1 MTIIALSGHAR
12 SGKDTVGQILVDDYG
27 FRRLSFAQA
36 IKNVAAEMNPVL
48 RTKAPSGEPWFRNL
62 AALFAG
68 EQDWEAVKDQHPAA
82 REFLQKLG
90 VAVRDQVGPDVWLDA
105 VARQIDADPG
115 GRYVITDCRFPNEVA
130 FTKARGGEVWRV
142 VRPNNTPVNSHQCE
156 TGLPETG
163 DLYDRIIQNNG
174 TLADLRRTVL
184 ESGGAADA
192 QTS

>member
-27 FRRLSFAQA
+27 FRRMSFAQA
-36 IKNVAAEMNPVL
+36 IKNVAAEINPL
-48 RTKAPSGEPWFRNL
+48 LINGSGGFTSL
-62 AALFAG
+62 AACFTVF
-68 EQDWEAVKDQHPAA
+68 QDWELVKDRVPAA

-142 VRPNNTPVNSHQCE
+142 VRPNNAPVNPHQCE

-192 QTS
+192 